1 MDAVSSR
8 SSTLSSPS
16 KSPQSE
22 PVTQSEE
29 QRISLDR
36 VSKVFGRVAAVRET
50 TLDFI
55 HSKIYVL
62 LGDNG
67 AGKSTLM
74 RMIAGLAQPTSGSIS
89 FHGFSREQM
98 GYMAHASLLYDELS
112 GMENLRYFAQLYGTK
127 LYGASDANAESRCAS
142 VMSSVA
148 LDPALATPVRDYS
161 QGMRQRLSL
170 ARAIVHSPQVI
181 LLDEPFSNVDSA
193 SASQMTALLSKLRTA
208 GCTIILITHQISI
221 VKDIGDE
228 FITLRGGQVISMRR
242 RGQLRPTE
250 IIQ

>member
-1 MDAVSSR
+1 MSA
-8 SSTLSSPS
+8 PS
-16 KSPQSE
+16 KSHSLPADAA
-22 PVTQSEE
+22 TEE
-29 QRISLDR
+29 QRIALDR

-50 TLDFI
+50 SLEFI
-55 HSKIYVL
+55 HSRIYVL

-67 AGKSTLM
+67 AGKSTLL
-74 RMIAGLAQPTSGSIS
+74 RMMAGLAQPTSGSITL
-89 FHGFSREQM
+89 HGYTRERM

-112 GMENLRYFAQLYGTK
+112 GMENLRYFAQLYGMAANT
-127 LYGASDANAESRCAS
+127 DAVSRCAG

-170 ARAIVHSPQVI
+170 ARAMVHSPQVL
-181 LLDEPFSNVDSA
+181 LLDEPFSNVDAA
-193 SASQMTALLSKLRTA
+193 SASQMTALLSKLRHA
-208 GCTIILITHQISI
+208 GCLIVLVTHQLNI

-228 FITLRGGQVISMRR
+228 FITFRSGQMISSRR
-242 RGQLRPTE
+242 RGQLRPTD

>member
-1 MDAVSSR
+1 M
-8 SSTLSSPS
+8 SSPS
-16 KSPQSE
+16 KTLE
-22 PVTQSEE
+22 PEAKSQTED

-36 VSKVFGRVAAVRET
+36 VTKVFGRIAALRET

-55 HSKIYVL
+55 DSKIYIL

-74 RMIAGLAQPTSGSIS
+74 RMVAGLAQPTSGSIS
-89 FHGFSREQM
+89 FHGFRRDQM

-112 GMENLRYFAQLYGTK
+112 GIENLRYFAQLYGLK
-127 LYGASDANAESRCAS
+127 GADIESRCAS

-148 LDPALATPVRDYS
+148 LDPTLAIPIRDYS

-208 GCTIILITHQISI
+208 GCTVILITHQISI
-221 VKDIGDE
+221 VKDCGDE
-228 FITLRGGQVISMRR
+228 FISLRGGQVISVRR

>member
-1 MDAVSSR
+1 MESEA
-8 SSTLSSPS
+8 
-16 KSPQSE
+16 KPQ
-22 PVTQSEE
+22 PEE

-50 TLDFI
+50 TLDFV

-74 RMIAGLAQPTSGSIS
+74 RMVAGLAQPTSGSIS
-89 FHGFSREQM
+89 FHGFAREQM

-112 GMENLRYFAQLYGTK
+112 GMENLRYFAK
-127 LYGASDANAESRCAS
+127 LYGASGADADSRCAS

-148 LDPALATPVRDYS
+148 LDPALGTAVRDYS

-181 LLDEPFSNVDSA
+181 LLDEPFSNVDAA

-208 GCTIILITHQISI
+208 GCIVILITHQISI

-228 FITLRGGQVISMRR
+228 FITLRGGRVISTRR

>member
-1 MDAVSSR
+1 V
-8 SSTLSSPS
+8 SSPS
-16 KSPQSE
+16 KTLQPAPSSSSQGHRVSIE
-22 PVTQSEE
+22 
-29 QRISLDR
+29 R

-50 TLDFI
+50 SLEFTN
-55 HSKIYVL
+55 SKLYVL

-67 AGKSTLM
+67 AGKSTLL

-89 FHGFSREQM
+89 LVGIEREQV
-98 GYMAHASLLYDELS
+98 GYMAHASLLYDELT
-112 GMENLRYFAQLYGTK
+112 GIENLLYFAHLYG
-127 LYGASDANAESRCAS
+127 LGSEAESRSANA
-142 VMSSVA
+142 MDSVA
-148 LDPALATPVRDYS
+148 LDPGLAKPVRDYS

-170 ARAIVHSPQVI
+170 ARALVHSPQVI
-181 LLDEPFSNVDSA
+181 LLDEPFSNVDAA

-208 GCTIILITHQISI
+208 GCTIVIVTHQLSV

-228 FITLRGGQVISMRR
+228 FITMRGGQVISSRR

>member
-1 MDAVSSR
+1 MDAVSRRASL
-8 SSTLSSPS
+8 LSSPS

-36 VSKVFGRVAAVRET
+36 ISKVFGRVAAVRET
-50 TLDFI
+50 TIDFV

-67 AGKSTLM
+67 AGKSTLL

-112 GMENLRYFAQLYGTK
+112 GMENLRYFGQLYGAR
-127 LYGASDANAESRCAS
+127 GEAAESRCAS

-148 LDPALATPVRDYS
+148 LDPALAIPVRDYS

-193 SASQMTALLSKLRTA
+193 SASQMTALLSKLRAA

-221 VKDIGDE
+221 VKDCGDE
-228 FITLRGGQVISMRR
+228 FITLRAGQVISMRR

>member
-1 MDAVSSR
+1 MTR
-8 SSTLSSPS
+8 PQPLMPTSST
-16 KSPQSE
+16 PQESE
-22 PVTQSEE
+22 SAPQVKE

-55 HSKIYVL
+55 HSRIYVL

-67 AGKSTLM
+67 AGKSTLL
-74 RMIAGLAQPTSGSIS
+74 RMIAGLARPTSGSVTL
-89 FHGFSREQM
+89 HGFERERV
-98 GYMAHASLLYDELS
+98 GYMAHASLLYDELT
-112 GMENLRYFAQLYGTK
+112 GLENLRYFAQLYGV
-127 LYGASDANAESRCAS
+127 ASNTDAESRCS
-142 VMSSVA
+142 GVMSSVA
-148 LDPALATPVRDYS
+148 LDPALAMPVRDYS

-181 LLDEPFSNVDSA
+181 LLDEPFSNVDAA
-193 SASQMTALLSKLRTA
+193 SASQMTALLSKLRAA
-208 GCTIILITHQISI
+208 GCLIVVVTHQISI

-228 FITLRGGQVISMRR
+228 FITFRAGQLISSRR